1 MSAKN
6 NSVLKNSQKKIKKK
20 NNAPGQNP
28 AEQKFKNQSPPQS
41 NGQKQARAKIPG
53 PTDKQ
58 PEKKKPDFGKADL
71 GNWEEDGKPIEVR
84 TWQPRSRRDKPK
96 LVDRQEAEIEHYS
109 EKIEDEV
116 FDEGTT
122 ARRAFGNTAP
132 ALPPDEVAE
141 WADDVKASSSVPMA
155 VYNAFYRTGGVTKTI
170 EEAKELHEQYRDVD
184 RVGPIRSEE
193 EVAAIRA
200 QYRVPKGGILELPEW
215 DPKMFPPDG
224 TMVLFGRRRSGK
236 SWLVRWIF
244 HLYRHIYR
252 TVIVLTNTKQ
262 NAFWG
267 NHVPFR
273 YIHKYDPFVIQK
285 IMEEQKSVLASNILN
300 AENPELIQNPYIAV
314 ILDDVVAHDMH
325 HDPMLNELF
334 YEGRHSNMAIFITTQ
349 HPKALPPGVRSN
361 ADVAVI
367 FPQISEQD
375 EETIMKGYCNFFD
388 DKADFSLALT
398 QYTQNHSSMVV
409 FLGDPEALP
418 IQRLYWYRSDDP
430 GPFFCG
436 ALEYWEGDQEAR
448 MAYYKQLAEFNKQ
461 SSDVGA
467 PQSAAAPPGWQW
479 LSSDTDISGLVS
491 AMTF

>member
-1 MSAKN
+1 MISGKN
-6 NSVLKNSQKKIKKK
+6 KSLLKNSQKKVEKK
-20 NNAPGQNP
+20 NPQKPGST
-28 AEQKFKNQSPPQS
+28 EQKFKKESPPGA
-41 NGQKQARAKIPG
+41 NGRAKLLG

-71 GNWEEDGKPIEVR
+71 ANWEEDGKPIEVR
-84 TWQPRSRRDKPK
+84 KWQPRSRRDKPK
-96 LVDRQEAEIEHYS
+96 LVDRQEKEIENYA
-109 EKIEDEV
+109 EEIEDDV
-116 FDEGTT
+116 YDEGTT

-132 ALPPDEVAE
+132 ALSPDEVAE
-141 WADDVKASSSVPMA
+141 WAEDVKVSSTVPMA

-170 EEAKELHEQYRDVD
+170 EEAEKLHEEFRGVD
-184 RVGPIRSEE
+184 RVGPVRSEE
-193 EVAAIRA
+193 EVAALRA
-200 QYRVPKGGILELPEW
+200 QYRVPKGGMLELPEW
-215 DPKMFPPDG
+215 NPEMFPPDG

-244 HLYRHIYR
+244 HMYKHIYR

-267 NHVPFR
+267 HHIPFR

-285 IMEEQKSVLASNILN
+285 IIQEQQSVLAQNVLN
-300 AENPELIQNPYIAV
+300 ADNPELIQNPYMAV

-325 HDPMLNELF
+325 HDPMLNALF
-334 YEGRHSNMAIFITTQ
+334 YEGRHSNMAVFITTQ

-398 QYTQNHSSMVV
+398 QYTQDNSSLIV
-409 FLGDPEALP
+409 FLGDRKALP
-418 IQRLYWYRSDDP
+418 IQRLYWYRAEDP

-436 ALEYWEGDQEAR
+436 ASEYWDGDQEAR
-448 MAYYKQLAEFNKQ
+448 MEYYKQLAEFNKQ
-461 SSDVGA
+461 PADAGPANASSA
-467 PQSAAAPPGWQW
+467 PAGWQW
-479 LSSDTDISGLVS
+479 LATDTDVSGLVG